1 MMKKNVNERDDFS
14 MNYTSMSSESMSGS
28 NTSNSCGC
36 GCNQMSSAIPNC
48 MPCCPTSPV
57 CGCTCPPI
65 CECPQ
70 NQVCHRVINYEV
82 PHIMPYHTTTVNHHV
97 YNHTYTPVYSY
108 SEVDEVE
115 NVYQN
120 RCCR

>member
-1 MMKKNVNERDDFS
+1 MMKNEGRDSYS
-14 MNYTSMSSESMSGS
+14 MNYQETTSYNTMPDMS
-28 NTSNSCGC
+28 
-36 GCNQMSSAIPNC
+36 AC
-48 MPCCPTSPV
+48 MPPCPCSSP
-57 CGCTCPPI
+57 CETMCPPI

-70 NQVCHRVINYEV
+70 NQVCHRVMNYNV
-82 PHIMPYHTTTVNHHV
+82 PHIIPMHTTTVNHHI

-115 NVYQN
+115 NIYQN

>member
-1 MMKKNVNERDDFS
+1 MMKNKANERDDFT
-14 MNYTSMSSESMSGS
+14 MNYAGTSQTMSTEAMGM
-28 NTSNSCGC
+28 NSCGC
-36 GCNQMSSAIPNC
+36 QSTMPNC
-48 MPCCPTSPV
+48 MPSCPPSPV

>member
-1 MMKKNVNERDDFS
+1 MMKNEGRERDYFE
-14 MNYTSMSSESMSGS
+14 MNYQESSGY
-28 NTSNSCGC
+28 NTMDGC
-36 GCNQMSSAIPNC
+36 NC
-48 MPCCPTSPV
+48 MPSCPPSCESV
-57 CGCTCPPI
+57 CPPI

-70 NQVCHRVINYEV
+70 NQVCHRVMNYRV
-82 PHIMPYHTTTVNHHV
+82 PHIIPMHTTVVNHHI
-97 YNHTYTPVYSY
+97 YNHTYTPMYSY

>member
-1 MMKKNVNERDDFS
+1 MYKNKPSERDGVQV
-14 MNYTSMSSESMSGS
+14 NYSQTSADYMAMP
-28 NTSNSCGC
+28 TQGC
-36 GCNQMSSAIPNC
+36 GCNSMERPSC
-48 MPCCPTSPV
+48 MPACPAPMTGMS
-57 CGCTCPPI
+57 CPPI

-82 PHIMPYHTTTVNHHV
+82 PHIMPCHTTTVNHHV
-97 YNHTYTPVYSY
+97 YNHTYTPVYTY

>member
-1 MMKKNVNERDDFS
+1 MMKNKMNERDDFS
-14 MNYTSMSSESMSGS
+14 MNYAQMSAETS
-28 NTSNSCGC
+28 SCGC
-36 GCNQMSSAIPNC
+36 GCQNPMPNC
-48 MPCCPTSPV
+48 MPSCPASPV

>member
-1 MMKKNVNERDDFS
+1 MYKNKGIERDNYE
-14 MNYTSMSSESMSGS
+14 MNYKEMSYYNQDMNYG
-28 NTSNSCGC
+28 GC
-36 GCNQMSSAIPNC
+36 GC
-48 MPCCPTSPV
+48 MPPCPPA
-57 CGCTCPPI
+57 CECTCPPI

-70 NQVCHRVINYEV
+70 NQVCHRVMNYNV
-82 PHIMPYHTTTVNHHV
+82 PHIIPMHTTTVNHHI

-115 NVYQN
+115 NIYQN

>member
-1 MMKKNVNERDDFS
+1 MLKNNPNERDTYQ
-14 MNYTSMSSESMSGS
+14 MNYQESSCASNNMSG
-28 NTSNSCGC
+28 
-36 GCNQMSSAIPNC
+36 C
-48 MPCCPTSPV
+48 MPPCDCS
-57 CGCTCPPI
+57 CPPV

-70 NQVCHRVINYEV
+70 NQVCHRVLNYNV
-82 PHIMPYHTTTVNHHV
+82 PHIIPMHTTVVNHHI

-115 NVYQN
+115 NIYQN